1 MATPK
6 ETPIGAAMKVSQ
18 DIRAE
23 EYNAITQFLDRVG
36 GAYEIKP
43 EHDVKDSFSTLI
55 GGVLKVISTG
65 RGKISCSL
73 DVKSPILNP
82 YGGMHGGAVAAVAER
97 VATACA
103 RTVVGKEKD
112 IFLSE
117 LSISYLSAAP
127 ENIKVVVDG
136 SVIRSGRNL
145 TVVVVDFRLEESG
158 RLAYTT
164 RATFYNMHVSRL

>member
-6 ETPIGAAMKVSQ
+6 ETPIGAAIKVSQ

-36 GAYEIKP
+36 AAYEIKP
-43 EHDVKDSFSTLI
+43 EHDVKDSFSTLV

-73 DVKSPILNP
+73 DVKSPILNA

-103 RTVVGKEKD
+103 RTVVGKEKN

-127 ENIKVVVDG
+127 ENN
-136 SVIRSGRNL
+136 SCPL
-145 TVVVVDFRLEESG
+145 L
-158 RLAYTT
+158 
-164 RATFYNMHVSRL
+164 